1 MKSEQGIIL
10 LGLLVKQVKTLTS
23 QVEAIQIRLESVG
36 ESGKE
41 FFIQFLKVDNFW
53 KYCKVRK
60 KPPMVFFN
68 ITSSGGSVGVK

>member
-41 FFIQFLKVDNFW
+41 FFIQFLKVDNF
-53 KYCKVRK
+53 
-60 KPPMVFFN
+60 
-68 ITSSGGSVGVK
+68 